1 MKTFYQ
7 SQRRRLGILLDDD
20 GQPVG
25 GKWSFD
31 TENRKKLPKDID
43 PPPLPLFK
51 PNNILK
57 EVVSLV
63 EKRFSDHPGD
73 AKQFWLPSS
82 RQEALSWLEDFI
94 KNPEFLSNP
103 SSDSFSDSLS
113 FPSDTSEDGFQFRKK
128 RWRRLPSQPPDK
140 DLKRQI
146 NLAKEDTKEY
156 K

>member
-1 MKTFYQ
+1 MQNKEANGLEIYQ
-7 SQRRRLGILLDDD
+7 IKRLE
-20 GQPVG
+20 
-25 GKWSFD
+25 KFD
-31 TENRKKLPKDID
+31 KSYNDLIKKHYRKSKKA
-43 PPPLPLFK
+43 
-51 PNNILK
+51 
-57 EVVSLV
+57 E
-63 EKRFSDHPGD
+63 
-73 AKQFWLPSS
+73 
-82 RQEALSWLEDFI
+82 QEFRNLIEDFI